1 MHDRSDLA
9 STRPLDGHHGHDG
22 HDDARVGSLP
32 AAFRRW
38 REARVRGSRGSS
50 VRIRTTHRHTR
61 ETLRW
66 ALVFLTVAAVA
77 AGLGAERWLPLHLFL
92 AGGVGLAISAVTL
105 MLTVTWS
112 AAPAPPDRWVL
123 VQRSLLAVGT
133 LGVAVG
139 RAADLPG
146 VVTGIAGVAYLLG
159 LALLGVLLVITVMDG
174 LERRFD
180 VAVAAYV
187 SALVLSVFA
196 IGVGIDMAVHE
207 ANPDLRAVHV
217 TLNLL
222 GYVGLVISGT
232 LPFFGAT
239 VGRSRMSHRA
249 TPGRLGTV
257 VAAQVVAVL
266 AVVVGVL
273 INVSPPVFVGL
284 GLYGYGIVVT
294 LAFMPAPS
302 RRQIEW
308 AGPRLLALWVG
319 SGWWAVAVLAT
330 AYEVAVDD
338 ALPFTGRW
346 LLVVV
351 VGGYAQIVWGAL
363 AYLLPMLRGGG
374 HQKLREGFTATRSWV
389 GLAAVNAAAVALV
402 VEVHQA
408 AAVAV
413 AVWVADA
420 AWRARRVGLQ
430 RVARPDEHLEP

>member
-9 STRPLDGHHGHDG
+9 STRPLVG

-50 VRIRTTHRHTR
+50 VRIRTTHRQAR

-66 ALVFLTVAAVA
+66 ALVFLAGAAVA
-77 AGLGAERWLPLHLFL
+77 AGLGGARSVPLHPFPAGGRGLPL
-92 AGGVGLAISAVTL
+92 SAVTL